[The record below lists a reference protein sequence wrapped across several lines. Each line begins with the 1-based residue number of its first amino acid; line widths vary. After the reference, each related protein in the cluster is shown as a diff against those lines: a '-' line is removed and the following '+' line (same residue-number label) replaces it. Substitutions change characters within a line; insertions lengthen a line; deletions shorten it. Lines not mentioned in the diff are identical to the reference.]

1 MFLSLFLL
9 PFFSPRRRR
18 RHRLSL
24 IDGVL
29 LLLLL
34 RLDGDARRSPTSIVQ
49 SADATITISFMIP
62 NEALLLLLLSLSFAL
77 PCLMKASRRT
87 RENARNNLAPTSDG
101 NYFNTAQLLRQQHPP

>member
-34 RLDGDARRSPTSIVQ
+34 LLRMDGDARRSPTSRVQ

-62 NEALLLLLLSLSFAL
+62 NEALLLLLLSIVIRAAVSNE
-77 PCLMKASRRT
+77 S
-87 RENARNNLAPTSDG
+87 E
-101 NYFNTAQLLRQQHPP
+101 